1 MGNAGCEACQYPFCQ
16 EGVWHDEAGPAGLAP
31 VRREV
36 VMKRVV
42 TICFFICMS
51 HQSSWADL
59 TTGLVGYW
67 NFDEGSGATAND
79 LSGNNNDGT
88 ITGATW
94 TSSGMYGGALNF
106 DGTNDYV
113 MVPDDDSL
121 DLSGGMTIAAWINS
135 GSTSGPRVIA
145 AKWDDNIGQ
154 HSYIF
159 KDHDSGSNLRIELWG
174 LADIAGTAGIV
185 TGSWIHV
192 AATFD
197 SSTVKLYYNGVEDAS
212 AVRVGSIPASTSAL
226 RIGAVATGGTVTQN
240 FMGLMDEVY
249 IYDRALSVDEINTL
263 KSAPV
268 PVPPALLLGS
278 IGIALASWRLRKR
291 KTL

>member
-1 MGNAGCEACQYPFCQ
+1 
-16 EGVWHDEAGPAGLAP
+16 
-31 VRREV
+31 
-36 VMKRVV
+36 MKRVV
-42 TICFFICMS
+42 AICIFIFMS

-67 NFDEGSGATAND
+67 NFDEGSGTIAND

-88 ITGATW
+88 IFDGATPGATW
-94 TSSGMYGGALNF
+94 TSSGVYGGALSF

-113 MVPDDDSL
+113 LVPDDDSL
-121 DLSGGMTIAAWINS
+121 DLSSGMTIAAWINS
-135 GSTSGPRVIA
+135 GSTSGARVIA

-159 KDHDSGSNLRIELWG
+159 KDHDASSNLRIELWG
-174 LADIAGTAGIV
+174 LADIAGGTAIA

-197 SSTVKLYYNGVEDAS
+197 SSTVKLYYNGAEDAS
-212 AVRVGSIPASTSAL
+212 AVRIGSIPASASAL
-226 RIGAVATGGTVTQN
+226 RIGAVATGGTITQN

-278 IGIALASWRLRKR
+278 IGVAFASWRLRKR
-291 KTL
+291 RTL

>member
-1 MGNAGCEACQYPFCQ
+1 
-16 EGVWHDEAGPAGLAP
+16 
-31 VRREV
+31 
-36 VMKRVV
+36 MKRVV